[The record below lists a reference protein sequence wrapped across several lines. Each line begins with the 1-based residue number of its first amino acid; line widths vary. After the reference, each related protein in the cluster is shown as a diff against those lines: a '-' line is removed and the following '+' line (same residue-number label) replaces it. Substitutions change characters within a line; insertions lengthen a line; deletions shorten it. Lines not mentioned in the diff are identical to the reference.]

1 MSTPQKQISVTSPF
15 DAESQC
21 EEGACARDRIFEA
34 AKKLFYKFGIRGVSV
49 DAIAAEA
56 NTTKVTLYRVYSSK
70 DELVVKVLEEQA
82 KRWQQWWDEIV
93 ARHPGNPRQQI
104 EAVID
109 AFCDEIT
116 GECADRGC
124 TMANAAVEIDDDHPG
139 KRLIREH
146 KLEMGRRMC
155 ALCREMGAEDP
166 EQLGNSLMLLLSGA
180 ISARLLFDGRDQIA
194 AMRNAA
200 KVLIESALPT
210 TGAKS
215 RRAARA

>member
-1 MSTPQKQISVTSPF
+1 MSTPQKQIPVTSPF
-15 DAESQC
+15 DAERC

-93 ARHPGNPRQQI
+93 ARHSGNPRQQI
-104 EAVID
+104 EALIE

-116 GECADRGC
+116 GEGAERGC
-124 TMANAAVEIDDDHPG
+124 TMANAAVEIEHDHPG
-139 KRLIREH
+139 KRIIREH
-146 KLEMGRRMC
+146 KLEMGRRMRE
-155 ALCREMGAEDP
+155 LCREMGAENP
-166 EQLGNSLMLLLSGA
+166 EQLGNSLMLLFSGA
-180 ISARLLFDGRDQIA
+180 ISARLVYDDGREQIA
-194 AMRNAA
+194 AMKDAA
-200 KVLIESALPT
+200 KVLIESAMRR

-215 RRAARA
+215 RRIARI